1 MIHNC
6 KHENIHTYIYIY
18 LRIICISAIP
28 APFHPPLLPP
38 PWLLLRLGRSEQ
50 RLELARELSESGR
63 AAARRCCA
71 ESKDLKVD
79 WFGWFDWDMF
89 FGFWKNHRFFIWK
102 NSWENLE
109 NIWVG
114 WLVVFFLPLNSF
126 RFYRG
131 SETLKVSQVAVRQI
145 WRFSRLTIDNLNLT
159 SMAGIWLIHLL
170 KMVLKSSVKKVYIGV
185 LGGWFGWVLF
195 FPPKN
200 RGKRGVRKSTLFETT
215 NKLRSHQFIWEDW
228 SNWMTTNNMSM
239 PITIETLIL
248 GCNPLTLFG
257 VI

>member
-1 MIHNC
+1 M
-6 KHENIHTYIYIY
+6 YIRHSRTFPPTTTPTP
-18 LRIICISAIP
+18 LAP
-28 APFHPPLLPP
+28 AKARSFRTTTGIGTRTFRVRSCGCQT
-38 PWLLLRLGRSEQ
+38 LLRWIEGPKSWLVWLIWLGHVFWFLEESSFLYMEEQ
-50 RLELARELSESGR
+50 LG
-63 AAARRCCA
+63 
-71 ESKDLKVD
+71 K
-79 WFGWFDWDMF
+79 FGKHM
-89 FGFWKNHRFFIWK
+89 
-102 NSWENLE
+102 
-109 NIWVG
+109 G
-114 WLVVFFLPLNSF
+114 WLVSCFFLPLNSF